1 MGREAVNLTISCTVS
16 RHNSERDIRDDR
28 LVDELVAEIME
39 VCRQKKYEPI
49 RPDVW

>member
-16 RHNSERDIRDDR
+16 RHNDERDKRDDK
-28 LVDELVAEIME
+28 LVDDLVNEIQEL
-39 VCRQKKYEPI
+39 CRQKKYEPI